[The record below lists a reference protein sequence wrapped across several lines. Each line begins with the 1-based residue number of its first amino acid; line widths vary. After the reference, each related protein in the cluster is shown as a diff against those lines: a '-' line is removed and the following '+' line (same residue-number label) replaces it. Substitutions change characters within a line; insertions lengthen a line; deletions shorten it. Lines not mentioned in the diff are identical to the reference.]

1 MDYPVRD
8 LQMKP
13 TAAVLAVGNEV
24 LRGSVVNTNAAFLG
38 RELSGLGFEIVS
50 HGVCADSIEAIRFRL
65 GEVLRRADLVIIM
78 GGLGPTPDDVTRE
91 GIAAHFKVPLV
102 FSARQYRHLQKVYK
116 RYGKRVPPL
125 VKREAFYPENAR
137 PLVNRFGIALGF
149 SIETGS
155 KAVIALPGV
164 PSELKS
170 MYFDVVL
177 PFLKKKYGDLFKSR
191 KLIVKMAGISEPD
204 VMKRLGKDFFD
215 DPFDFGIYPA
225 AGEITIRIL
234 AENAAILARLKKKIA
249 TRLKDRIYGWDEMP
263 LSVVIGRILT
273 RKKQTLAVAES
284 CTGGLLASRITACSG
299 ASVYFRGGVVAY
311 HANVKTEL
319 GVPGRI
325 LKERG
330 EVSAQVASELARS
343 VRIRMGSSFGIGIT
357 GIAGPGGGNSK
368 KPVGLVYIGLA
379 SPNKKVKAWKH
390 VFWGD
395 RHQVQE
401 RAATKA
407 LEYLWRKIR

>member
-1 MDYPVRD
+1 
-8 LQMKP
+8 MKP
-13 TAAVLAVGNEV
+13 TAAILSVGNEV

-38 RELSGLGFEIVS
+38 RELSGLGFEVIS
-50 HGVCADSIEAIRFRL
+50 HGVCADSMEAIRFRL
-65 GEVLRRADLVIIM
+65 GEVLRRVDLVIMM

-91 GIAAHFKVPLV
+91 GIAAHFKVPLI
-102 FSARQYRHLQKVYK
+102 FSARQYRQLQKVYK

-125 VKREAFYPENAR
+125 VRREAFYPENAR

-155 KAVIALPGV
+155 KIVIALPGV
-164 PSELKS
+164 PSELQN

-191 KLIVKMAGISEPD
+191 KLIVRMAGISEPD
-204 VMKRLGKDFFD
+204 VMKKLGKDFFD
-215 DPFDFGIYPA
+215 DPFDFGIYPS
-225 AGEITIRIL
+225 AGEIAIRIL
-234 AENAAILARLKKKIA
+234 AEKAAILGRLKKKIA
-249 TRLKDRIYGWDEMP
+249 ARLKDRIYGWDETP
-263 LSVVIGRILT
+263 FSVVIGKILT

-299 ASVYFRGGVVAY
+299 ASAYFRGGVVAY
-311 HANVKTEL
+311 HANAKTDL
-319 GVPGRI
+319 GVPGKLIR
-325 LKERG
+325 ERG
-330 EVSAQVASELARS
+330 EVSAEVASQLAKS

-357 GIAGPGGGNSK
+357 GIAGPGGGSSR

-379 SPNKKVKAWKH
+379 SSDGTVRTWKH
-390 VFWGD
+390 VFWGE
-395 RHQVQE
+395 RHQIQD

-407 LEYLWRKIR
+407 LEYLWRKIC